1 MTTATPRAM
10 IALAMDSLTEIARQ
24 VSNCTDCSLNK
35 TRTNTVPGDGPETAS
50 IMIIGEA
57 PGYNEDQQGRPFVG
71 AAGRLL
77 DQLLRSIDMKREEV
91 FITNTVKCRPINN
104 RDPLLDETA
113 ACKKYLDRQINLIS
127 PQVIVTLGRYAL
139 SAFMPNAKIS
149 NVRGTAQNV
158 NNQIVFPIY
167 HPAAALRQNKFRQI
181 ISEDMQKLSTLLNSK
196 GDPSPD
202 DNDPKS
208 QQLSMF

>member
-24 VSNCTDCSLNK
+24 VSNCTDCPLNK

-149 NVRGTAQNV
+149 NVRGTTQNV
-158 NNQIVFPIY
+158 NNQIVFPVY

-196 GDPSPD
+196 GDPGPD

>member
-1 MTTATPRAM
+1 
-10 IALAMDSLTEIARQ
+10 
-24 VSNCTDCSLNK
+24 
-35 TRTNTVPGDGPETAS
+35 
-50 IMIIGEA
+50 
-57 PGYNEDQQGRPFVG
+57 
-71 AAGRLL
+71 
-77 DQLLRSIDMKREEV
+77 MKREEV

>member
-1 MTTATPRAM
+1 
-10 IALAMDSLTEIARQ
+10 
-24 VSNCTDCSLNK
+24 
-35 TRTNTVPGDGPETAS
+35 
-50 IMIIGEA
+50 MIIGEA

-127 PQVIVTLGRYAL
+127 PQVIVTL
-139 SAFMPNAKIS
+139 
-149 NVRGTAQNV
+149 
-158 NNQIVFPIY
+158 
-167 HPAAALRQNKFRQI
+167 
-181 ISEDMQKLSTLLNSK
+181 
-196 GDPSPD
+196 
-202 DNDPKS
+202 
-208 QQLSMF
+208 

>member
-1 MTTATPRAM
+1 M

-24 VSNCTDCSLNK
+24 VSNCTDCPLNK

-149 NVRGTAQNV
+149 NVRGIAQNV
-158 NNQIVFPIY
+158 NNQIVFPVY

-196 GDPSPD
+196 GDPGPD

>member
-24 VSNCTDCSLNK
+24 VSNCTDCPLNK

-113 ACKKYLDRQINLIS
+113 AVSYTHL
-127 PQVIVTLGRYAL
+127 TLPTKA
-139 SAFMPNAKIS
+139 
-149 NVRGTAQNV
+149 
-158 NNQIVFPIY
+158 
-167 HPAAALRQNKFRQI
+167 
-181 ISEDMQKLSTLLNSK
+181 
-196 GDPSPD
+196 
-202 DNDPKS
+202 
-208 QQLSMF
+208 

>member
-1 MTTATPRAM
+1 M

-24 VSNCTDCSLNK
+24 VSNCTDCPLNK

-104 RDPLLDETA
+104 LS
-113 ACKKYLDRQINLIS
+113 LIH
-127 PQVIVTLGRYAL
+127 I
-139 SAFMPNAKIS
+139 
-149 NVRGTAQNV
+149 
-158 NNQIVFPIY
+158 
-167 HPAAALRQNKFRQI
+167 
-181 ISEDMQKLSTLLNSK
+181 
-196 GDPSPD
+196 
-202 DNDPKS
+202 
-208 QQLSMF
+208 